1 MGSGKPAFG
10 YGGRGRGEELGL
22 AARRRRR
29 RGEIWG
35 RMIGGRREGTRQ
47 VYPPSEAIVRR
58 EETGVAISEPPK
70 GRRRERDGFPQLA
83 QSAIGAN
90 VASPLL
96 SLLIRSGAAVGKGRG
111 K

>member
-1 MGSGKPAFG
+1 MWHVTVRLADGNWNYGVGETGFWVWREREGGGIGSGGA
-10 YGGRGRGEELGL
+10 EE
-22 AARRRRR
+22 A

-70 GRRRERDGFPQLA
+70 GRRRE
-83 QSAIGAN
+83 
-90 VASPLL
+90 
-96 SLLIRSGAAVGKGRG
+96 
-111 K
+111 